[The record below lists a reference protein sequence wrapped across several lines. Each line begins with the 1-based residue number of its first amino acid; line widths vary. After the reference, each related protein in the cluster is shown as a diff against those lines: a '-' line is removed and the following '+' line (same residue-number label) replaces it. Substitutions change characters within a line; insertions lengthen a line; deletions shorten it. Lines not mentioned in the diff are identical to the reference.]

1 MYDYKSILFKS
12 PTPFVII
19 EIQDNHAIIKESNAA
34 YKLYVTER
42 YNIVVEDILTDC
54 IVNFNYRKIKIDK
67 TIYNV
72 QIEKIGDKS
81 FIAWFCEKEYLSN
94 DMQENLLLSVRKF
107 DDVIFLVSD
116 SKIIFVNKSYENM
129 FDETCDVPCT
139 VEEGFYK
146 FIEKEDDTEEIYYDY
161 LKVIDERVKIK
172 TKKGTKWVW
181 IRSNPIKNE
190 KNQPIASYIILTDI
204 TNRTNDVMNRK
215 ETREKFFSF
224 VSHEIKNPVNMILAT
239 MQLIEK
245 KVEQNV
251 YDEDILRHV
260 DLVRRNSFRIMK
272 IVNDLSSK
280 SKIELGYLDFN
291 PSNED
296 IVCFIE
302 EICESVRDFV
312 NINDMNIIFDT
323 DEEEL
328 VVGFD
333 CEKVEKIV
341 INLISNSLKFRKKE
355 GGVIL
360 VSLTHDDDFVY
371 ISVKDNGI
379 GISEENMKRI
389 FTIYER
395 VKDERSIV
403 KEGTGIGL
411 SLVRS
416 FAELHNGSVSV
427 QSEVGKGTEFIVKI
441 ANTIV
446 NEDKNTKYH
455 HLTKEERRQKM
466 AVAFS
471 DI

>member
-1 MYDYKSILFKS
+1 M
-12 PTPFVII
+12 
-19 EIQDNHAIIKESNAA
+19 
-34 YKLYVTER
+34 
-42 YNIVVEDILTDC
+42 
-54 IVNFNYRKIKIDK
+54 
-67 TIYNV
+67 
-72 QIEKIGDKS
+72 
-81 FIAWFCEKEYLSN
+81 
-94 DMQENLLLSVRKF
+94 
-107 DDVIFLVSD
+107 
-116 SKIIFVNKSYENM
+116 
-129 FDETCDVPCT
+129 
-139 VEEGFYK
+139 
-146 FIEKEDDTEEIYYDY
+146 
-161 LKVIDERVKIK
+161 
-172 TKKGTKWVW
+172 
-181 IRSNPIKNE
+181 
-190 KNQPIASYIILTDI
+190 
-204 TNRTNDVMNRK
+204 
-215 ETREKFFSF
+215 
-224 VSHEIKNPVNMILAT
+224 
-239 MQLIEK
+239 
-245 KVEQNV
+245 
-251 YDEDILRHV
+251 
-260 DLVRRNSFRIMK
+260 
-272 IVNDLSSK
+272 
-280 SKIELGYLDFN
+280 
-291 PSNED
+291 
-296 IVCFIE
+296 
-302 EICESVRDFV
+302 
-312 NINDMNIIFDT
+312 
-323 DEEEL
+323 

-371 ISVKDNGI
+371 ISVKDNEI

>member
-190 KNQPIASYIILTDI
+190 
-204 TNRTNDVMNRK
+204 
-215 ETREKFFSF
+215 
-224 VSHEIKNPVNMILAT
+224 
-239 MQLIEK
+239 
-245 KVEQNV
+245 
-251 YDEDILRHV
+251 
-260 DLVRRNSFRIMK
+260 
-272 IVNDLSSK
+272 
-280 SKIELGYLDFN
+280 
-291 PSNED
+291 
-296 IVCFIE
+296 
-302 EICESVRDFV
+302 
-312 NINDMNIIFDT
+312 
-323 DEEEL
+323 
-328 VVGFD
+328 
-333 CEKVEKIV
+333 
-341 INLISNSLKFRKKE
+341 
-355 GGVIL
+355 
-360 VSLTHDDDFVY
+360 
-371 ISVKDNGI
+371 
-379 GISEENMKRI
+379 
-389 FTIYER
+389 
-395 VKDERSIV
+395 
-403 KEGTGIGL
+403 
-411 SLVRS
+411 
-416 FAELHNGSVSV
+416 
-427 QSEVGKGTEFIVKI
+427 
-441 ANTIV
+441 
-446 NEDKNTKYH
+446 
-455 HLTKEERRQKM
+455 
-466 AVAFS
+466 
-471 DI
+471 